1 MNRNNVNHKR
11 TLHWLAEKTV
21 DMLGVRSVFRR
32 SIRSSLFFVWL
43 FVSLLLFLY
52 SCARMGT
59 PDGGWYD
66 ETPPRVIGASPSD
79 KATGVTGRKIYINFS
94 EFIKV
99 DNPTE
104 NVVVS
109 PPQLEAPEIKAQG
122 KRIAIELKDSLKPNT
137 TYTIDFS
144 SAISDNNEQNP
155 LGNYAYTFSTGTE
168 IDTLEVSG
176 TVLEAENLEPIK
188 GILVGLY
195 NDLSDSAFCKK
206 PMLRVSKTDSR
217 GHFVIKGVAS
227 GKYHIFALQDADG
240 NYFFNQK
247 SEKLAF
253 SQDVIVPSFVSDV
266 RQDTLWTDSLHIK
279 SIDRVGYTRF
289 LPDNIVLRAFNEQ
302 LTNRYFL
309 KLERN
314 EADHFSLYFSY
325 GDDRLPVIKGLNFNE
340 KDAFLIESNAL
351 NDSITYWLRD
361 TVLVNKDSLLAEVQ
375 YRMTDDSTGVLR
387 NQTDTLLFLSKQPY
401 AKRLK
406 EREKAY
412 EEWQKKQDKAKK
424 RGDKYETVMPP
435 DELKPKIGLVST
447 IDPDGNI
454 PFDFTVPLTVV
465 DTSKI
470 HLYSKHDTLWYV
482 SRFRFIAR
490 NDTTILSLG
499 DFPHENKRKYELV
512 GEWRP
517 GIEYSLEIDSAAFVD
532 IYGHISKKFK
542 QGFTVKSTDQ
552 YSTILMNISGMQGK
566 HLIVQL
572 LNEQDKTVK
581 EVYTNN
587 GTAEFYYVDPKTYYM
602 RLYVDANNN
611 GRWDTGD
618 YAKLLQPEDTY
629 YYSEP
634 IECKAKWDI
643 TLSWNPTSAPFNR
656 QKPGKITKQK
666 PDKEKK
672 IKNRNLQRAAELG
685 IKYLQGSM

>member
-1 MNRNNVNHKR
+1 MMRLSV
-11 TLHWLAEKTV
+11 EKAG
-21 DMLGVRSVFRR
+21 GVGAVRRIFCRSVHHSAF
-32 SIRSSLFFVWL
+32 
-43 FVSLLLFLY
+43 LLLLLSVFLLLLY
-52 SCARMGT
+52 SCARMGN

-66 ETPPRVIGASPSD
+66 ETPPRVVGASPSD

-94 EFIKV
+94 EFIKI

-104 NVVVS
+104 NVVIS

-155 LGNYAYTFSTGTE
+155 LGNYTYTFSTGAE

-217 GHFVIKGVAS
+217 GHFVIKGVAP
-227 GKYHIFALQDADG
+227 GKYHIYALQDADG

-253 SQDVIVPSFVSDV
+253 SQDIIVPSFISDV

-279 SIDRVGYTRF
+279 NIERIGYTRF
-289 LPDNIVLRAFNEQ
+289 IPDDIVMRAFTEK
-302 LTNRYFL
+302 LTDRYFL
-309 KLERN
+309 KSERN

-325 GDDRLPVIKGLNFNE
+325 GDDRLPIIRGLNFDE
-340 KDAFLIESNAL
+340 KNAFLVESNAL

-361 TVLVNKDSLLAEVQ
+361 TALVNKDSLLAQVQ
-375 YRMTDDSTGVLR
+375 YRMTDDSTGVLI
-387 NQTDTLLFLSKQPY
+387 NQTDTLLFLSKQTY
-401 AKRLK
+401 AKRMK
-406 EREKAY
+406 EREKAR
-412 EEWQKKQDKAKK
+412 EEWQKKQDRAKK

-435 DELKPKIGLVST
+435 DELRPKIQLSST
-447 IDPDGNI
+447 LNPDRNI
-454 PFDFTVPLTVV
+454 PFDFPTPLAVA

-470 HLYSKHDTLWYV
+470 HLYAKHDTLWYV
-482 SRFRFIAR
+482 SRFRFVER
-490 NDTTILSLG
+490 NDTSAAFLG
-499 DFPHENKRKYELV
+499 NFPHENKRKYELL

-532 IYGHISKKFK
+532 MYGRVSRKIK
-542 QGFTVKSTDQ
+542 QGFSVKPTDE
-552 YSTILMNISGMQGK
+552 YASIMMNISGMQGK
-566 HLIVQL
+566 HLVVQL

-581 EVYTNN
+581 EVHTDN
-587 GTAEFYYVDPKTYYM
+587 GIAEFYYVDPKTYYM
-602 RLYVDANNN
+602 RLYVDSNNN

-618 YAKLLQPEDTY
+618 YAKMLQPEDTY
-629 YYSEP
+629 YYTEP
-634 IECKAKWDI
+634 IECRAKQDI
-643 TLSWNPTSAPFNR
+643 TLSWNPTSTPLNR

-666 PDKEKK
+666 PDKDKK
-672 IKNRNLQRAAELG
+672 IKSRNIQRAKDLG
-685 IKYLQGSM
+685 IKYLPSLM

>member
-1 MNRNNVNHKR
+1 MNRNMAGLRRKMQAS
-11 TLHWLAEKTV
+11 LLKTS
-21 DMLGVRSVFRR
+21 DANIIRSVFCR
-32 SIRSSLFFVWL
+32 SLRSFGFLFPL
-43 FVSLLLFLY
+43 FSAFSVLFY
-52 SCARMGT
+52 SCARMGN

-66 ETPPRVIGASPSD
+66 ETPPRVVGASPSD
-79 KATGVTGRKIYINFS
+79 KATGVTSRKIYINFS
-94 EFIKV
+94 EFIKI
-99 DNPTE
+99 DNPTQ

-155 LGNYAYTFSTGTE
+155 LGNYAYTFSTGIE

-176 TVLEAENLEPIK
+176 IVLEAENLEPIK

-195 NDLSDSAFCKK
+195 NDLSDSVFCKK

-217 GHFVIKGVAS
+217 GHFVIKGVAP
-227 GKYHIFALQDADG
+227 GKYHIYALQDADG

-253 SQDVIVPSFVSDV
+253 SQDIIVPSFVSDV

-279 SIDRVGYTRF
+279 NIDRVGYTRF
-289 LPDNIVLRAFNEQ
+289 IPDDIVMRAFTEK
-302 LTNRYFL
+302 LTDRYFL
-309 KLERN
+309 KSERN

-325 GDDRLPVIKGLNFNE
+325 GDDRLPIIRGLNFDE
-340 KDAFLIESNAL
+340 KNAFLVESNAL

-361 TVLVNKDSLLAEVQ
+361 TALVNKDSLLAEVQ
-375 YRMTDDSTGVLR
+375 YRMTDDSTKVLR
-387 NQTDTLLFLSKQPY
+387 NQTDTLFLLSKQTY
-401 AKRLK
+401 ARRMNEK
-406 EREKAY
+406 EKAR
-412 EEWQKKQDKAKK
+412 EEWQKKQDRAKK
-424 RGDKYETVMPP
+424 RGDKYEIVMPP
-435 DELKPKIGLVST
+435 DELKLKIGLSST
-447 IDPDGNI
+447 LDPDRNI
-454 PFDFTVPLTVV
+454 SFDFPTPLAVV

-470 HLYSKHDTLWYV
+470 HLYAKHDTLWYV
-482 SRFRFIAR
+482 SRLRFTER
-490 NDTTILSLG
+490 NDTTMPSLG
-499 DFPHENKRKYELV
+499 NFPHENKRKYELL

-532 IYGHISKKFK
+532 MYGRVSRKIK
-542 QGFTVKSTDQ
+542 QGFSVKPTDE
-552 YSTILMNISGMQGK
+552 YSSILMNIAGMQDK
-566 HLIVQL
+566 HLVVQL

-581 EVYTNN
+581 EVHTNN

-602 RLYVDANNN
+602 RLYVDSNNN
-611 GRWDTGD
+611 GHWDTGD
-618 YAKLLQPEDTY
+618 YAKMLQPEETY

-634 IECKAKWDI
+634 IECRAKWDV
-643 TLSWNPTSAPFNR
+643 TLSWNPTSIPLDR

-672 IKNRNLQRAAELG
+672 IKSRNLQRARDLG
-685 IKYLQGSM
+685 IEYVPSSR